1 MTIAWLTHHL
11 PREIEADFYLPG
23 ELVGGAEMTDAEM
36 IKHSSEDVQLFA
48 ASQWRQVLDFDKIVI
63 TGTDLLT
70 DEAMLTLSERKPVVW
85 VHHEQPHSE
94 SRRTLFQRASVF
106 ACMSKQH
113 AQVEAAWTDTQ
124 PEWCHGVIDLNG
136 VESREKTDDALWAA
150 RNHPQKGLIQARIYA
165 NKQGW
170 RLTEMHNKARSDV
183 LQAMSTHR
191 YFIFLPKRF
200 DSCPRTL
207 IEAEAAGCNIITN
220 KLAGRRDDGDL
231 HEVIA
236 AQADK
241 FFSWL

>member
-11 PREIEADFYLPG
+11 PREEAADFYLPG

-36 IKHSSEDVQLFA
+36 IKHAPEDVRLFA
-48 ASQWRQVLDFDKIVI
+48 ASQWRQVLDYDKIVI

-85 VHHEQPHSE
+85 VHHLQTASE
-94 SRRTLFQRASVF
+94 SRRVLFQSASVF
-106 ACMSKQH
+106 ACMSQQH
-113 AQVEAAWTDTQ
+113 AQLEAAWTETT
-124 PEWCHGVIDLNG
+124 PEWCHGVIDLEG
-136 VESREKTDDALWAA
+136 IEIKEKTHDALWAA
-150 RNHPQKGLIQARIYA
+150 RNHPQKGLIPARIYA
-165 NKQGW
+165 HSRGW
-170 RLTEMHNKARSDV
+170 QLTEMHNKDRAEV
-183 LQAMSTHR
+183 LEAMSTHKH
-191 YFIFLPKRF
+191 FIFLPKAF

-220 KLAGRRDDGDL
+220 NLAGRRDDGDL

-236 AQADK
+236 SQADK